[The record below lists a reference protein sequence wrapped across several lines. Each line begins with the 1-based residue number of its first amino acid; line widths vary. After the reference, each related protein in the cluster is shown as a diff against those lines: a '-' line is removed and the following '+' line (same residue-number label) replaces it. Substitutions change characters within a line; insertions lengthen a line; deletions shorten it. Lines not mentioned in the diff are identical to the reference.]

1 MSESFSLSV
10 VVPVYEEEETLPEL
24 LSRLRAVLD
33 DLEGGPHE
41 ILFVDDGSGDR
52 TPELLAEAVGADRRV
67 RAVRLSRNFG
77 HQAALTAGLDHV
89 HGDAV
94 VIMDGDLQDAPE
106 TIPRFVAKHREGYD
120 VVYARRE
127 RRKEPWWLRLSYFF
141 FYRLLSAM
149 SRVPLPLDAGDFS
162 LLSRRVVNELRR
174 MPERHR
180 YLRGLRTWAGFEQV
194 GIPVERAAR
203 GAGKSKYGVTGLFAL
218 AFDGIFSFSVVPL
231 RAAILVGGMA
241 VFLTLV
247 YALYAVYARLVLDQS
262 PQGFTALIV
271 VITFV
276 SGVHLFFLGV
286 IGEYVGRV
294 YEEAKAR
301 PLYVV
306 DEVMDG
312 AGRSSPGE
320 GAEPGD
326 AGARSLFSSSG

>member
-1 MSESFSLSV
+1 MTDPFSLSV
-10 VVPVYEEEETLPEL
+10 VVPVYDEEETLPEL
-24 LSRLRAVLD
+24 LDRLGAVLD
-33 DLEGGPHE
+33 RVDGGPHE
-41 ILFVDDGSGDR
+41 VVVVDDGSGDG
-52 TPELLAEAVGADRRV
+52 TPELLAEAVEADPRI

-77 HQAALTAGLDHV
+77 HQAALTAGLDHAG
-89 HGDAV
+89 GDAV

-106 TIPRFVAKHREGYD
+106 EIPRFVKKHREGYD

-127 RRKEPWWLRLSYFF
+127 RRKEPWWLRVSYFL
-141 FYRLLSAM
+141 FYRILSAM
-149 SRVPLPLDAGDFS
+149 SRVALPLDAGDFS
-162 LLSRRVVNELRR
+162 LLSRRVVRELRR

-203 GAGKSKYGVTGLFAL
+203 GSGESKYGITGLFAL
-218 AFDGIFSFSVVPL
+218 AFDGIFSFSVMPL
-231 RAAILVGGMA
+231 RAAVLVGGVA
-241 VFLTLV
+241 VFLTLA
-247 YALYAVYARLVLDQS
+247 YALYAVYARLVLEQS

-286 IGEYVGRV
+286 IGEYVGRI

-306 DEVMDG
+306 DEVM
-312 AGRSSPGE
+312 E
-320 GAEPGD
+320 
-326 AGARSLFSSSG
+326 ARRAPSASSSTSG